1 MRQLNNKQVVRNG
14 PRALVCS
21 RRVAEWERGK
31 EALTDGTENEQ
42 CEDADD
48 PPIIVPQ
55 YSRSPRADDVADNK
69 LDDTQRER
77 DTHT

>member
-1 MRQLNNKQVVRNG
+1 MRQLNNKRSG
-14 PRALVCS
+14 ERPRALVCS
-21 RRVAEWERGK
+21 RGVAEWERGK
-31 EALTDGTENEQ
+31 KEALTYGAEDEQ

-69 LDDTQRER
+69 LDDTQREER
-77 DTHT
+77 HK